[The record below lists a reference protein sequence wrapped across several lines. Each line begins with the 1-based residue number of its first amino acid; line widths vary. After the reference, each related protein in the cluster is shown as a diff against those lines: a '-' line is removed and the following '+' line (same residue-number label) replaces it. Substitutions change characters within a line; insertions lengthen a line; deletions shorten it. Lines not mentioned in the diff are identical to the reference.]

1 MVPDIAKKGHSFKG
15 AFQYYLHDKGADTAE
30 RVGWTETRNLMTDDP
45 QAARN
50 IMIATALQSDE
61 LKKAAGIKAA
71 GRKSTQ
77 SVYAYALA
85 WHPDEAGQI
94 DKAEMLAAADASLK
108 ELKADHLQAVIV
120 CHTDQKHPH
129 IHVIINRVDPAD
141 GRMHPF
147 KNDRLQLSDWANR
160 YERERGNIVTPA
172 RDEKRKKREQYQDKQ
187 SRQDYAAQKR
197 QEAAQK
203 PRGDLS
209 PTAML
214 KDLGDAQKQRH
225 RDEWKGLAATNKT
238 RRTSIYDDFRKRIR
252 DAVALHK
259 AEVKPIWRT
268 YFREQRQ
275 RETDFKRREGSIIG
289 VVQNA
294 ISAAAHQHITGQLDG
309 RGQLSAT
316 FTNALSSQRR
326 KSAFEERL
334 TMDRKQ
340 LSDRLKGVLDDE
352 VKGIQTDRGT
362 ALKDQRA
369 SFDSSRG
376 ELIERQNVEREKVRE
391 AWRQIYNDRGKP
403 FTRKIQKDEPVKREF
418 ENSRKIET
426 PKPKPQPTRQAVVST
441 PSPSPAPKGEVPRAT
456 AKAKT
461 VPAKDWS
468 KTPVQAE
475 KTGLGGVAP
484 AKKDWGK
491 TGASKQSVTP
501 PKDWGKKVERSK
513 PRPAPRPSKDMDR
526 SR

>member
-45 QAARN
+45 TGARN
-50 IMIATALQSDE
+50 IMIATALQADE

-94 DKAEMLAAADASLK
+94 NKAEMLAAADASLK

-129 IHVIINRVDPAD
+129 VHVILNRVDPND
-141 GRMHPF
+141 GRMHGF
-147 KNDRLQLSDWANR
+147 KNDRIQLSTWANK

-172 RDEKRKKREQYQDKQ
+172 REEKRKNREQYQDKKQ
-187 SRQDYAAQKR
+187 RQEYAAEKR
-197 QEAAQK
+197 AQEAQK
-203 PRGDLS
+203 PRDDLS
-209 PTAML
+209 PAAML

-225 RDEWKGLAATNKT
+225 RDEWKDLATTNKE
-238 RRTSIYDDFRKRIR
+238 RRNSIYDDFRKRIR
-252 DAVALHK
+252 DATALHK
-259 AEVKPIWRT
+259 AESKPIWRT

-275 RETDFKRREGSIIG
+275 RETDFKRREGNIIG

-294 ISAAAHQHITGQLDG
+294 IATTAHQHIMGQLDG

-326 KSAFEERL
+326 KAAFEERL

-340 LSDRLKGVLDDE
+340 LSDRLRGIVDDE
-352 VKGIQTDRGT
+352 VKTIQADRGA
-362 ALKDQRA
+362 ALKDNRA

-391 AWRQIYNDRGKP
+391 AWKQIYNDRGQP

-418 ENSRKIET
+418 ENSRKIDT
-426 PKPKPQPTRQAVVST
+426 AKPKPQPTRQAVVST
-441 PSPSPAPKGEVPRAT
+441 PSPSPAPKGEVPRPT
-456 AKAKT
+456 AKQQT
-461 VPAKDWS
+461 VPAKRWD
-468 KTPVQAE
+468 KKPVQAE
-475 KTGLGGVAP
+475 KAGLGGVAP
-484 AKKDWGK
+484 AKKDWAK
-491 TGASKQSVTP
+491 TGASKQSTAP
-501 PKDWGKKVERSK
+501 PKDWGKKVERAK
-513 PRPAPRPSKDMDR
+513 PKPAPRPSKDMDR